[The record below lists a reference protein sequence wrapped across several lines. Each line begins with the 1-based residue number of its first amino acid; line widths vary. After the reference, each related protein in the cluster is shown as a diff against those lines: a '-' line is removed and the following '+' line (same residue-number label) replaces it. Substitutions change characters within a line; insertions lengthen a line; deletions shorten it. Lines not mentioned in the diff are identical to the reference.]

1 MPDLITDCFFN
12 LLLKLCYFV
21 KKIHHLMKKSVY
33 AIDVEDIIL
42 IKIRGA
48 GQASCALMELSGI

>member
-1 MPDLITDCFFN
+1 

-21 KKIHHLMKKSVY
+21 KKTHHLMKKRVY